1 MITRRTSAL
10 IVFGLA
16 TVACSDP
23 DAAETGKVSVG
34 LAHPFTGPLATQGVA
49 FEQAMLLA
57 QDQINSHG
65 GIRGKKLDFVAK
77 DSQTNGD
84 VARTA
89 AQELVDNG
97 VPAILTGDGT
107 ASAMAILDVAVP
119 ANVVVV
125 VGTAQT
131 MALARPENNG
141 LFFRPG
147 STSFDEAGP
156 LVSTVVADGYSK
168 VAVISST
175 IPYAAG
181 LYGEFEKAFM
191 AAECEAPPCE
201 ITYHGTYPADADP
214 ESFDFSSL
222 MDEALAGD
230 PEALF
235 FSAYP
240 ADGKAVLDA
249 AWAAGYRGPIYIS
262 QAAGNENLAQ
272 FLPDE
277 QATSIK
283 WATLEEAQGRSAD
296 FVRDLWTDSG
306 FRAEDFFGPVHS
318 NFDAAFLLGL
328 ALSHANSS
336 DGEALAE
343 SMREV
348 ANAPGEPIYASD
360 WAKALDAIENGRDI
374 DYVGVT
380 SNVDFDDVGNNSG
393 ITSVIK
399 SYRNGEPVIITHF
412 E

>member
-10 IVFGLA
+10 FVFGLA
-16 TVACSDP
+16 TIACSDP
-23 DAAETGKVSVG
+23 DVAETGKVSVG

-65 GIRGKKLDFVAK
+65 GIRGKKLEFVAK

-84 VARTA
+84 VSRTA
-89 AQELVDNG
+89 AQELVDDG
-97 VPAILTGDGT
+97 VPAILAGDGT

-125 VGTAQT
+125 AGTAQT

-147 STSFDEAGP
+147 STTFDEAGP
-156 LVSTVVADGYSK
+156 LVETVVADGHSK
-168 VAVISST
+168 VAVISSM
-175 IPYAAG
+175 IPYTAG

-191 AAECEAPPCE
+191 ASECEAPPCE
-201 ITYHGTYPADADP
+201 VIYHGTYPADADP
-214 ESFDFSSL
+214 ESYDFSSL
-222 MDEALAGD
+222 VDEALASD

-235 FSAYP
+235 FSSYP

-249 AWAAGYRGPIYIS
+249 AWSAGYRGPIYVS
-262 QAAGNENLAQ
+262 QPVGNENLAQ
-272 FLPDE
+272 FVPAE

-283 WATLEEAQGRSAD
+283 WATLEEAAGPSAD
-296 FVRDLWTDSG
+296 FVADLWSDSG
-306 FRAEDFFGPVHS
+306 FRSEDFFGPVHS

-328 ALSHANSS
+328 ALAHANSTE
-336 DGEALAE
+336 GEALAE
-343 SMREV
+343 SMREM
-348 ANAPGEPIYASD
+348 ANAPGELIYASD

-380 SNVDFDDVGNNSG
+380 SNVDFDEVGNNSG
-393 ITSVIK
+393 IKTVVK
-399 SYRNGEPVIITHF
+399 SYRNGEPVVLSHH